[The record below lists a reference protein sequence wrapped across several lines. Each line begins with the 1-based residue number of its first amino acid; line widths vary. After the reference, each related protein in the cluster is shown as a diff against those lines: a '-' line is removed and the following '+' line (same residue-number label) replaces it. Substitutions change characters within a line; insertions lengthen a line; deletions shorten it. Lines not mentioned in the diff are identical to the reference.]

1 MSEIRKLVALVEQ
14 DENLQRQSYPTI
26 LSTRA
31 LIEYKTLISLL
42 SEVRTEY
49 REYGNLSGRLQRKI
63 DNAISEEE

>member
-49 REYGNLSGRLQRKI
+49 REYGNISGRLQRKI